1 MIGMFGQ
8 VISAIL
14 SVYFFTML
22 LEIPSRYAFYAS
34 VAGGVNWW
42 VYLLMMEQQES
53 SMMAAFFASLA
64 VAILSQIFAR
74 IQKTPVTV
82 FLVAGILPTVPG
94 AAIYRSVYYF
104 IRNDSAQ
111 CTYYLLQTLQIAGA
125 IAMAIF
131 ITDSL
136 FRMVQHYHM
145 HKVST

>member
-1 MIGMFGQ
+1 MIFG
-8 VISAIL
+8 VVSAFL

-22 LEIPSRYAFYAS
+22 IEVPKRYAFYAS
-34 VAGGVNWW
+34 LVGGVNWW
-42 VYLLMMEQQES
+42 VYLIVLENLES
-53 SMMAAFFASLA
+53 SMMASFFASLA
-64 VAILSQIFAR
+64 VAVLSQVFAR

-104 IRNDSAQ
+104 IHNNSNQ

-136 FRMVQHYHM
+136 FRMFQHYQNR
-145 HKVST
+145 KAST

>member
-1 MIGMFGQ
+1 
-8 VISAIL
+8 
-14 SVYFFTML
+14 
-22 LEIPSRYAFYAS
+22 
-34 VAGGVNWW
+34 
-42 VYLLMMEQQES
+42 
-53 SMMAAFFASLA
+53 MMAAFFASLA
-64 VAILSQIFAR
+64 VAILSQVFAR

-104 IRNDSAQ
+104 IRNNSNQ

-136 FRMVQHYHM
+136 FRMFQYYQNR
-145 HKVST
+145 KTSIG

>member
-1 MIGMFGQ
+1 MIIHI
-8 VISAIL
+8 ISSFL

-22 LEIPSRYAFYAS
+22 LEIPKRYAIYCGIS
-34 VAGGVNWW
+34 GIVNWV
-42 VYLLMMEQQES
+42 VYLVAMESMNS

-64 VAILSQIFAR
+64 VAIFSQVAAR
-74 IQKTPVTV
+74 LLKTPVNV

-104 IRNDSAQ
+104 IRNNSNQ

-136 FRMVQHYHM
+136 FRMYQHYQNR
-145 HKVST
+145 KASI

>member
-1 MIGMFGQ
+1 MIFQ
-8 VISAIL
+8 IVSAIL
-14 SVYFFTML
+14 AVYFFTML
-22 LEIPSRYAFYAS
+22 LEIPKRYAVYCS
-34 VAGGVNWW
+34 LAGGVNWW
-42 VYLLMMEQQES
+42 VYLIVMDKMAS
-53 SMMAAFFASLA
+53 SMMAAFYASLA
-64 VAILSQIFAR
+64 VAILSQVFAR

-104 IRNDSAQ
+104 IHNNSNQ

-136 FRMVQHYHM
+136 FRMFQYYQNR
-145 HKVST
+145 KASIG

>member
-1 MIGMFGQ
+1 MIFEI
-8 VISAIL
+8 ISAFL
-14 SVYFFTML
+14 AVYFFTML
-22 LEIPSRYAFYAS
+22 LEIPKKYAFYCS
-34 VAGGVNWW
+34 LAGGVNWW
-42 VYLLMMEQQES
+42 IYLIVMEKMSS
-53 SMMAAFFASLA
+53 SMAAAFFASLA
-64 VAILSQIFAR
+64 VAILSQVFAR

-104 IRNDSAQ
+104 IHNNSNQ

-136 FRMVQHYHM
+136 FRMVQHYQNR
-145 HKVST
+145 KASIG

>member
-1 MIGMFGQ
+1 MIFQ
-8 VISAIL
+8 VVSAVL
-14 SVYFFTML
+14 AVYFFTML
-22 LEIPSRYAFYAS
+22 LEIPKRYALLAS

-42 VYLLMMEQQES
+42 VYLVAMEATGS
-53 SMMAAFFASLA
+53 SMVAAFWASLA

-74 IQKTPVTV
+74 IQKTPVNV
-82 FLVAGILPTVPG
+82 FLVAGILPIVPG

-104 IRNDSAQ
+104 IRNNSNQ

-136 FRMVQHYHM
+136 FRMFLHYQ
-145 HKVST
+145 SRRASRG

>member
-1 MIGMFGQ
+1 MIFG
-8 VISAIL
+8 VVSAFL

-22 LEIPSRYAFYAS
+22 IEVPKRYAFYAS
-34 VAGGVNWW
+34 LVGGVNWW
-42 VYLLMMEQQES
+42 VYLIVLESLES
-53 SMMAAFFASLA
+53 SMMASFFASLA
-64 VAILSQIFAR
+64 VAVLSQVFAR

-104 IRNDSAQ
+104 IHNNSNQ

-136 FRMVQHYHM
+136 FRMFQHYQNR
-145 HKVST
+145 KAST